1 MVVVIGGSQAVCE
14 LLTHKTLAFDSL
26 AACLI
31 TFTQGHDPSLALTK
45 VIFLPYPEG
54 PLDLWC
60 NAPVVC
66 IPTQPL
72 SHFLLIKVMLHSFRK

>member
-1 MVVVIGGSQAVCE
+1 MVVVIGGSQSVCE

-45 VIFLPYPEG
+45 G
-54 PLDLWC
+54 S
-60 NAPVVC
+60 VV
-66 IPTQPL
+66 
-72 SHFLLIKVMLHSFRK
+72 